1 MCSDRLQDL
10 KWPSGIGLDSIRKV
24 FLNPPSPPPDVES
37 IQACLAIKMQEV
49 ERLKAELAEAKAV
62 IETTLPAKE
71 RRIFQLTQEFSHL
84 AAELRVTRDGLLT
97 KDAEIRRLKERQ
109 VVAQPPSPL
118 TISSTL
124 SFNSAL
130 VLNGSRSE
138 RLHART
144 QVLPRPMER
153 AMKRGTDIL
162 YRGYGCPKWNA
173 VPECTA
179 RAMDIIIFLERAPT
193 STQKSIHAIFA
204 V

>member
-1 MCSDRLQDL
+1 
-10 KWPSGIGLDSIRKV
+10 
-24 FLNPPSPPPDVES
+24 
-37 IQACLAIKMQEV
+37 MQEV

-71 RRIFQLTQEFSHL
+71 RQIFQLTQESSHL
-84 AAELRVTRDGLLT
+84 AADLRVTRGDLLT

-109 VVAQPPSPL
+109 VVAQPPPSPL

-124 SFNSAL
+124 SSNSAL

-144 QVLPRPMER
+144 RVDTQVLPRPMER
-153 AMKRGTDIL
+153 AMKRGLTFSTEDM
-162 YRGYGCPKWNA
+162 G
-173 VPECTA
+173 VPNGLLSRSVL

-204 V
+204 VFPVQNSRDSLLYVYSHSFDQNFVIFISLVVLR